1 MRITRAVIPSL
12 FTVLNMFCGFL
23 SIVSSSTG
31 KFEEAAYFI
40 ILAGVFD
47 TLDGFMARLTKTSS
61 QFGVEIDSLSD
72 VVSFGAAPAFM
83 AYELHLAQWEGWGLL
98 ISSLL
103 LILGGIR
110 LARFNVQLVGFDKDY
125 FTGLPI
131 PASAIAVIAYVLTFA
146 QHTAA
151 GIDGTPGRMILEG
164 PAALWFA
171 PMIIVVSLLM
181 VSTIKYDTLPKIS
194 KREIKK
200 HPVKIGIYAA
210 AAIIVAATKGS
221 MLFYVFS
228 AFILFGII
236 RYCIRFIRQ
245 LSGGGLAEPTVDES
259 EEATSYD
266 L

>member
-1 MRITRAVIPSL
+1 
-12 FTVLNMFCGFL
+12 MFCGFL

-47 TLDGFMARLTKTSS
+47 
-61 QFGVEIDSLSD
+61 SLSD

-83 AYELHLAQWEGWGLL
+83 AYQLHLQQWENWGLL

-146 QHTAA
+146 QRTAP
-151 GIDGTPGRMILEG
+151 GLDGTPGRMILNG
-164 PAALWFA
+164 TAAQLFA
-171 PMIIVVSLLM
+171 PMIVIVSLLM
-181 VSTIKYDTLPKIS
+181 VSTVKYDTLPKFS
-194 KREIKK
+194 KKDLKK
-200 HPVKIGIYAA
+200 HPVKVGIYASA
-210 AAIIVAATKGS
+210 FVIIIATKGS
-221 MLFYVFS
+221 MLFYLFS
-228 AFILFGII
+228 AFILYGIL
-236 RYCIRFIRQ
+236 RYCVRFVKQMSR
-245 LSGGGLAEPTVDES
+245 GGLEETAVDET
-259 EEATSYD
+259 EEATSFD

>member
-1 MRITRAVIPSL
+1 MKITRAVVPSL

-23 SIVSSSTG
+23 SIVHSSDG
-31 KFEEAAYFI
+31 KFEAAAYFI

-83 AYELHLAQWEGWGLL
+83 AYKIHLIQWEGYGLL

-125 FTGLPI
+125 FSGLPI
-131 PASAIAVIAYVLTFA
+131 PASAIAVIAYVLTFG
-146 QHTAA
+146 QSSAA
-151 GIDGTPGRMILEG
+151 GESTRLVLEG
-164 PAALWFA
+164 AAAQWFA
-171 PMIIVVSLLM
+171 PMIVVVSLLM
-181 VSTIKYDTLPKIS
+181 VSTVKYDTLPKIS
-194 KREIKK
+194 RKELKK

-210 AAIIVAATKGS
+210 AAVVTVASKGAL
-221 MLFYVFS
+221 LFYVFM
-228 AFILFGII
+228 AFIAFGIV
-236 RYCIRFIRQ
+236 RYCVLFVKRMTAR
-245 LSGGGLAEPTVDES
+245 ES
-259 EEATSYD
+259 EEAASDDAEEATGYD

>member
-1 MRITRAVIPSL
+1 MKITRAVVPSL

-23 SIVSSSTG
+23 SIVQSSDGRFDT
-31 KFEEAAYFI
+31 AAYFI

-47 TLDGFMARLTKTSS
+47 SLDGFMARLTKTSS

-83 AYELHLAQWEGWGLL
+83 AYKILLIQWEGYGLL

-131 PASAIAVIAYVLTFA
+131 PASAIAVIAYILTFA
-146 QHTAA
+146 QAGVPGADGAA
-151 GIDGTPGRMILEG
+151 GRLMLEG
-164 PAALWFA
+164 AAAAWFA
-171 PMIIVVSLLM
+171 PMIVVVSLLM
-181 VSTIKYDTLPKIS
+181 VSTVKYDTIPKFS
-194 KREIKK
+194 RRDLKK
-200 HPVKIGIYAA
+200 HPVKAGVFAA
-210 AAIIVAATKGS
+210 AAVVTLVSKGS
-221 MLFYVFS
+221 MLFYLFT
-228 AFILFGII
+228 AFIAYGIV
-236 RYCIRFIRQ
+236 RYCVLFVKR
-245 LSGGGLAEPTVDES
+245 LAAHEEEAAPEDA
-259 EEATSYD
+259 EEATGFD